1 MNDAQ
6 GLDRE
11 TIHRR
16 AREYA
21 ETRTILEIATRQDLA
36 QDPQAIAA
44 LFFQAYGEFAA
55 RISGGQFER
64 PGLSEAERR
73 TLVDKLALQATTA
86 RFAGRP
92 LFPGLSLFSRF
103 EGLGWARLS
112 DQERLFLNYMHRQL
126 QDALSAAN
134 SQG

>member
-1 MNDAQ
+1 MSKGQ

-21 ETRTILEIATRQDLA
+21 ETRTILEIATRQDLT

-64 PGLSEAERR
+64 PRLSEAERR
-73 TLVDKLALQATTA
+73 ALVGKLALQATTA
-86 RFAGRP
+86 RFAGTP
-92 LFPGLSLFSRF
+92 LFSGLSLLTRF
-103 EGLGWARLS
+103 EGLGWTCLS
-112 DQERLFLNYMHRQL
+112 DKERLFLGYMHRQL
-126 QDALSAAN
+126 RDALSAQN
-134 SQG
+134 RQE